1 MIRAWIESF
10 ENFISNMCT
19 YILHKMFEHL
29 GESSKHSAQ
38 LRPIDVYSIKIAS
51 NVKIFFLIYFVLP
64 KCMVL
69 PLSLCSL
76 LDFHF
81 FFSCLTVLGYD
92 QIKQNYNV
100 YICSLAFEAW
110 TQELTFLP
118 IIVGR
123 GCAILVR
130 VHWPLWLL

>member
-1 MIRAWIESF
+1 MYGSSSF
-10 ENFISNMCT
+10 F
-19 YILHKMFEHL
+19 MFL
-29 GESSKHSAQ
+29 A
-38 LRPIDVYSIKIAS
+38 R
-51 NVKIFFLIYFVLP
+51 
-64 KCMVL
+64 
-69 PLSLCSL
+69 LS
-76 LDFHF
+76 F

-100 YICSLAFEAW
+100 YICSLAFEAS

-130 VHWPLWLL
+130 VHWPL

>member
-1 MIRAWIESF
+1 MYGSSSF
-10 ENFISNMCT
+10 F
-19 YILHKMFEHL
+19 MFL
-29 GESSKHSAQ
+29 A
-38 LRPIDVYSIKIAS
+38 R
-51 NVKIFFLIYFVLP
+51 
-64 KCMVL
+64 
-69 PLSLCSL
+69 LS
-76 LDFHF
+76 F
-81 FFSCLTVLGYD
+81 FFPCLTVLGYD